1 MTTFVPRASEKTIL
15 IGLEH
20 DGVNRLDVKDSLNEL
35 RQLAATAGANVV
47 DTVVQR
53 LDKPTAPYDI
63 CKGKTEAVARHPGS
77 VAISVWT
84 GEGMPA
90 LLAEIH
96 CVGHVLDFRDEGDL
110 AHVHAPVPPELLGRL
125 KLYESAS

>member
-1 MTTFVPRASEKTIL
+1 MTTFVPRASQKTIL

-20 DGVNRLDVKDSLNEL
+20 DGVNRWDVEDSLDEL
-35 RQLAATAGANVV
+35 RLLAATAGANVV
-47 DTVVQR
+47 DTVAQR
-53 LDKPTAPYDI
+53 LDIPTASYDMG
-63 CKGKTEAVARHPGS
+63 KGKAEEVALHPGS
-77 VAISVWT
+77 VAISVRT

-96 CVGHVLDFRDEGDL
+96 RVGHVLDLRYEGEL
-110 AHVHAPVPPELLGRL
+110 AHVHAPVPPELHGRL